1 MEIIDELENQK
12 RGLYSGIVG
21 YFSYSGNLD
30 SCIAI
35 RTIIVKDGTAYVQ
48 AGAGIVYDSDPAA
61 EYPACLVALG
71 ATPELL
77 QYDALLAFMRH
88 GLVEVVAAG
97 VVFVSLWSAA
107 HRLRITC
114 YDLGVRA
121 DTLVATLLYSAAL
134 AGTAAAAL
142 YLSRI

>member
-1 MEIIDELENQK
+1 MAKSNK
-12 RGLYSGIVG
+12 PIVWG
-21 YFSYSGNLD
+21 PFAAGGTVTAFVTPAL
-30 SCIAI
+30 
-35 RTIIVKDGTAYVQ
+35 IVLTLLA
-48 AGAGIVYDSDPAA
+48 
-61 EYPACLVALG
+61 ALG

-121 DTLVATLLYSAAL
+121 DTLVATVVYAVAL
-134 AGTAAAAL
+134 AGTAAAIV
-142 YLSRI
+142 YLSRL